1 MSSPDRINQYLDQV
15 CARVNCREMH
25 AEIRAELSDHL
36 QALIETTAGGSTAQ
50 ETAIEQALQRM
61 GDPVEVGAR
70 LDQTH
75 RPRTDWTMLALVSC
89 FVGLGLVAT
98 YVLQAQLAMTR
109 GELMWELLLPK
120 LAWVGLGC
128 AVAAWLFTQD
138 YRRLQRYSWHLFCG
152 TLACMLW
159 ALQSGIVVN
168 GRPQFV
174 LIGGLTIS
182 IYAIAPYLLIIAL
195 AGILPRWDRKQPQ
208 SYLKLALLLVGPV
221 LVFLVAPSFTG
232 IIVYTLGFMAVAW
245 ASGARWEV
253 AFGLPVGL
261 GLATFMIVAGESLL
275 GYLMADKGLGNY
287 RLQRLLI
294 WLNPARDPQ
303 GQGYLP
309 LKINEA
315 VRTAG
320 WTGHGIRSLME
331 SGLPWG
337 AELAVSSMIHVFG
350 ILLAVLIALLAVG
363 FVYRMVVLAKEIKEP
378 YGRVLVIGLSTLF
391 SSQLIMNLLMNGILG
406 VSIAP
411 LLSVNLPFLAM
422 SGSLFNV
429 EMASIGL
436 MLAAYRRKDMIPR
449 VKA

>member
-1 MSSPDRINQYLDQV
+1 MSLPDRINQYLDQV
-15 CARVNCREMH
+15 CARVSCREMH

-36 QALIETTAGGSTAQ
+36 QALLDTTASDGAAQ
-50 ETAIEQALQRM
+50 ETAIEQVLQRM
-61 GDPVEVGAR
+61 GDPVEVGQR
-70 LDQTH
+70 LDQAH
-75 RPRTDWTMLALVSC
+75 RPRTDWAMLALVGC
-89 FVGLGLVAT
+89 LVGFGLVAT
-98 YVLQAQLAMTR
+98 YVLQAQLAMTKQ
-109 GELMWELLLPK
+109 ELMWELLLPK

-128 AVAAWLFTQD
+128 AMAGWLSTQD
-138 YRRLQRYSWHLFCG
+138 YRRLQRYSWHLFCA

-159 ALQSGIVVN
+159 AMNSSVMVN
-168 GRPQFV
+168 GRPQFILV
-174 LIGGLTIS
+174 GGLTIS
-182 IYAIAPYLLIIAL
+182 IYAIAPYLLVIAL
-195 AGILPRWDRKQPQ
+195 AGTLPRWDWKQPQ
-208 SYLKLALLLVGPV
+208 SYVKLALLLIGPV

-245 ASGARWEV
+245 ASGVRWPV
-253 AFGLPVGL
+253 VFGLPTAM
-261 GLATFMIVAGESLL
+261 ATILIAAHGGMGR
-275 GYLMADKGLGNY
+275 Y

-320 WTGHGIRSLME
+320 WTGHGVRSLME

-363 FVYRMVVLAKEIKEP
+363 FVYRMIVLAKEIKEP

-391 SSQLIMNLLMNGILG
+391 SCQLILNLLMNGVVG

-411 LLSVNLPFLAM
+411 LFSVNLPFLAM
-422 SGSLFNV
+422 SGSLLNV